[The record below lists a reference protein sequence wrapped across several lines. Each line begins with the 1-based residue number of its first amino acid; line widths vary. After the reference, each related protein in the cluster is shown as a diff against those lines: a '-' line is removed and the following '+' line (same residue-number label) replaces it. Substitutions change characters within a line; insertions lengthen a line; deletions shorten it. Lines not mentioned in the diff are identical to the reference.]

1 MHACVEKQ
9 VRGDSTIRI
18 IETMKSRIF
27 ILLFVILLVNWLLL
41 VSTVRVYDISLSD
54 RLGLLSVLPPNFIF
68 GLFALALLALLSTY
82 SGKYRISIL
91 FTMLFSVYF
100 YITPW
105 IVEPLRSIDTLVHF
119 SRVAVVNDLGRLPPT
134 LEYYFD
140 FPGSTVF
147 ASSLLS
153 ITGFDEFLFLKYVF
167 PIFSM
172 LVFYLGFSVFMYK
185 TYRDLRFV
193 SLGLLFVS
201 IFGYG
206 SSHFSPYGI
215 GLMWLPLLL
224 DLMMEI
230 KKRSYSI
237 CFLIL
242 VIGLTITNPTI
253 AAFSVM
259 SLFVYL
265 ILLKFVNQ
273 RIESRMAL
281 RTTILIVFFVLWL
294 MFVSSGTLSQVVNFV
309 REIGNVIFFHPSEAG
324 TRLIQPAYPIIEVR
338 LANYFFIGLST
349 LLSILILLYVGRTVF
364 IRKKWTIASQ
374 RLRMLIAPCIIFVGL
389 TFVGLYFIAVW
400 TDFALRGATFAFLG
414 TAMGIGFL
422 NVKSKRHFFVL
433 AMIAL
438 LLVMPAFIHKHDVEQ
453 WDIMQDPIK
462 LGLMFTGK
470 HIKNDNVKIIC
481 PYGAQLRPFM
491 KWHMWHNIEPHYSVW
506 DVIKTQPLTAD
517 YFIYRIDGLYY
528 ATLQIDGFPKENTSY
543 FKAYVKLLNAPNFN
557 LVYSSKGYEMLAKL
571 SETRD

>member
-1 MHACVEKQ
+1 M
-9 VRGDSTIRI
+9 

-54 RLGLLSVLPPNFIF
+54 RLGLLSVLPPNFISA
-68 GLFALALLALLSTY
+68 LFALVLLALLSTY
-82 SGKYRISIL
+82 LGKYRISIL
-91 FTMLFSVYF
+91 FAMLFSVYF

-105 IVEPLRSIDTLVHF
+105 IVEPLRSIDTLMHF

-140 FPGSTVF
+140 FPGSTIF

-185 TYRDLRFV
+185 TYHDLRFV

-206 SSHFSPYGI
+206 SSHFSPAGI
-215 GLMWLPLLL
+215 GVMWLPLLL
-224 DLMMEI
+224 DLTMEI
-230 KKRSYSI
+230 KKRSYAI

-253 AAFSVM
+253 ASFSIV

-265 ILLKFVNQ
+265 ILLKFVN
-273 RIESRMAL
+273 RKIESRTAL
-281 RTTILIVFFVLWL
+281 RTTILTVFFFLWL
-294 MFVSSGTLSQVVNFV
+294 ILTSSGALFQITNFV
-309 REIGNVIFFHPSEAG
+309 REIGNVTFFHPSEAG
-324 TRLIQPAYPIIEVR
+324 TRLVQPAFPIIEIR

-349 LLSILILLYVGRTVF
+349 LLSVLILLYVARTVF
-364 IRKKWTIASQ
+364 IRKEWTITSQ

-422 NVKSKRHFFVL
+422 NVRSRRHFFVL

-438 LLVMPAFIHKHDVEQ
+438 LLVVPAFIHKYDVEQ
-453 WDIMQDPIK
+453 WDIMRDPIK

-506 DVIKTQPLTAD
+506 DVIKTQPLAAD

-543 FKAYVKLLNAPNFN
+543 FKAYVKVLNSPNFN
-557 LVYSSKGYEMLAKL
+557 LVYSSSGYEMLARL